1 MLDKTE
7 KKVERGVGRRR
18 DGRERKVS
26 GNWVVGWGGVGGCVG
41 GMGRGRLIVGCV
53 GCLGGAEWRIREGEA
68 KGIGAGV
75 GSRAKEEVGK
85 ENEEADW
92 EDEGMEEEEIKVGE
106 KVGDVPGLM
115 AEAGLAEGE
124 KPPDR
129 VEDVDEIL

>member
-1 MLDKTE
+1 M
-7 KKVERGVGRRR
+7 
-18 DGRERKVS
+18 
-26 GNWVVGWGGVGGCVG
+26 
-41 GMGRGRLIVGCV
+41 
-53 GCLGGAEWRIREGEA
+53 
-68 KGIGAGV
+68 
-75 GSRAKEEVGK
+75 GSRGKEEVGK

-92 EDEGMEEEEIKVGE
+92 EDEGMEEEEIKVGG